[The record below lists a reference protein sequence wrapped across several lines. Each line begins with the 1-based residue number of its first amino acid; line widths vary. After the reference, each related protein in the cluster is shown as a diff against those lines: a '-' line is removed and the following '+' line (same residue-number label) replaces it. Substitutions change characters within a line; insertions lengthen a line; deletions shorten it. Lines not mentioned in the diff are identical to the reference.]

1 MILTVLFVLRVYTN
15 QRNYMS
21 TISSQLETKSAPLI
35 LSLPQ
40 SSSLN
45 SLINMKHKTLVNN
58 TIQKT
63 STLFYN
69 YHQFIA
75 RCDFTNPSN
84 AQVFVEE
91 TYMMQ

>member
-1 MILTVLFVLRVYTN
+1 MSEIKHKTTYCFRHITQVPKNINESINMILTVLFVLRVYTN

-45 SLINMKHKTLVNN
+45 SLINMKQNN
-58 TIQKT
+58 G
-63 STLFYN
+63 
-69 YHQFIA
+69 
-75 RCDFTNPSN
+75 
-84 AQVFVEE
+84 
-91 TYMMQ
+91 